1 LKHHEGALVRLST
14 DSRDK
19 PCARQI
25 PVHIIRVSSLD
36 GTSEYVIVIYKSPS
50 QPIVREMGL

>member
-1 LKHHEGALVRLST
+1 MKHHVGGLARLST

-25 PVHIIRVSSLD
+25 PVHIVRVSSLD
-36 GTSEYVIVIYKSPS
+36 GTSESVIVIYKSPS
-50 QPIVREMGL
+50 QPITREMEL